1 MAALA
6 SLLQANNEESSNG
19 AEYGSYS
26 DANATDTEAI
36 LSTILHMNKGK
47 PHVSASDQSS
57 LFNHYFSIAMRQQ
70 QQGLDILNNLGE
82 SGGLNVS
89 VSASGTQDF
98 CDICQKQF
106 CNKYYLKKHRI
117 DVHGVVEQKG
127 VAIAVAGEIFGGS
140 GLFWGFV
147 GVMEL
152 ER

>member
-89 VSASGTQDF
+89 VSATVSLLANVNVRRT
-98 CDICQKQF
+98 
-106 CNKYYLKKHRI
+106 
-117 DVHGVVEQKG
+117 EQIL
-127 VAIAVAGEIFGGS
+127 AWYGS
-140 GLFWGFV
+140 FIKST
-147 GVMEL
+147 
-152 ER
+152 

>member
-82 SGGLNVS
+82 SGGLNVG
-89 VSASGTQDF
+89 ASGTQDSISASVAASTRRAAIRRAPP
-98 CDICQKQF
+98 CTTRCAAASSVSGPSPAAARAARTA
-106 CNKYYLKKHRI
+106 RI
-117 DVHGVVEQKG
+117 
-127 VAIAVAGEIFGGS
+127 APA
-140 GLFWGFV
+140 
-147 GVMEL
+147 
-152 ER
+152 